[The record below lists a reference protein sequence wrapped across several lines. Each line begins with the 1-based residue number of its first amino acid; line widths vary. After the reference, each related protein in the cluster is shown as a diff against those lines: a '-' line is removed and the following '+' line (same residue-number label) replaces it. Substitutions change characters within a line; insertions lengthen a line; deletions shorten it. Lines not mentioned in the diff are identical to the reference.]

1 VLKRLADENYT
12 PKEVIEMV
20 RSVMGGI
27 DLDPTSTPKAN
38 DVVGAAKFYT
48 IDDDAMKQ
56 SWAGRVFMNPP
67 YSCSGRFVRKLVNE
81 YAKKSVTEAIVLLN
95 AYTDTSWFHLLADSS
110 SVICL
115 TRGRLGFWKTD
126 PDNIV
131 GRNRMPVVLAY
142 PCRGLAV
149 QHRTALGSTATLLFG
164 FQRTDFHGIYTHIC
178 TVASRE

>member
-1 VLKRLADENYT
+1 LGDENYT

-48 IDDDAMKQ
+48 IDDDAMKHP
-56 SWAGRVFMNPP
+56 WAGRVFMNPP
-67 YSCSGRFVRKLVNE
+67 YSCSGKFVRKLVSE
-81 YAKKSVTEAIVLLN
+81 YSKKSVTEATVLVN

-110 SVICL
+110 SVICM
-115 TRGRLGFWKTD
+115 TRGRLGFWKTS

-131 GRNRMPVVLAY
+131 GQNRMGQCIAY
-142 PCRGLAV
+142 MGPNRDKFLEFC
-149 QHRTALGSTATLLFG
+149 TLG
-164 FQRTDFHGIYTHIC
+164 
-178 TVASRE
+178 TVFEKYKPKVDL